1 MGPITGG
8 ATIVLSGSV
17 RANGLRRAALG
28 AAIAGLGTCALMLF
42 GYWSF
47 RVNGPSPSGTGDVLI
62 SLALWI
68 AIGATAGLVSGRF
81 RDAPASW
88 VAAMIGVLMAYWVFY
103 TMLFPGSRYPGEDGF
118 EGDVVMTAAFL
129 LPLIV
134 GGHLLGASAAGH
146 AMQRA
151 KARG

>member
-28 AAIAGLGTCALMLF
+28 AAIAGLGTCAYAGF
-42 GYWSF
+42 AWWSL
-47 RVNGPSPSGTGDVLI
+47 RTGVLHPGGSADVPI
-62 SLALWI
+62 GI
-68 AIGATAGLVSGRF
+68 AILIAIAAAAGLVSGRF

-88 VAAMIGVLMAYWVFY
+88 AAAVIGGMLAEWVNY
-103 TMLFPGSRYPGEDGF
+103 TIFPGWPTSDSGFWGTALYAAVFLFPI
-118 EGDVVMTAAFL
+118 V
-129 LPLIV
+129 V
-134 GGHLLGASAAGH
+134 GGHLLGAIGAGH
-146 AMQRA
+146 ALRRA